1 MPPSD
6 EVCTHTRVRYP
17 VLFCFFGFG
26 SGFGIQRTRHALTS
40 ADCDAGAAIKYT
52 ATRVQGLIDG
62 NNSPSGDGVMFE
74 SGGSAAHG
82 ITHGLVEDVTVTNQG
97 NGCFGAWGVSNIVFK
112 DVQVSH
118 THCNWTD
125 GRSPPSSGALV
136 FGAGAEGTPP
146 IQSAGIQIVNATYNT
161 LCKQNLFWPG
171 SAFSKMDAVEGGFA
185 PSEPLHLQFC
195 FDE

>member
-1 MPPSD
+1 M
-6 EVCTHTRVRYP
+6 
-17 VLFCFFGFG
+17 
-26 SGFGIQRTRHALTS
+26 
-40 ADCDAGAAIKYT
+40 
-52 ATRVQGLIDG
+52 IDG